1 MEPAMESESAETLL
15 KRYAR
20 RNFWLNVLDGVAFV
34 FGISMVSRY
43 TVLPMFVSRLSSE
56 RWLQGLIPT
65 LTQVGALLPALFMAP
80 LTASLPRRKP
90 MIMIVTIGERLP
102 FLALGLIL
110 LLWPDLPAATLLTIF
125 FSLYAIYM
133 FSGGFVSIAWQDF
146 IARVIPQRRWGMF
159 FGLQFGLGDALGV
172 AGAAVASLVLATQ
185 PFPQSVGILSL
196 ICFGAMIV
204 SYIFLAATV
213 EPPQEP
219 APRQPMLAFL
229 AGIGPLLRRDQ
240 GFRRYL
246 VCRSGI
252 SLGLVGHS
260 FVTAAALERFR
271 LTDAEI
277 GVFTAV
283 LLAAQS
289 ISRISA
295 GALADRWGHK
305 QVLEVATAL
314 GLLAMLLAV
323 VAPSPAWFFPIFV
336 LVGMAQAGYQLSG
349 FTLIFSFSTPADR
362 PAYIGVANAAL
373 APVAAIGPLLAGVLA
388 ERAGYNALFLAL
400 MMIGLAALIG
410 LHWRVP
416 APVRATAPAPSE
428 AN

>member
-1 MEPAMESESAETLL
+1 MQPESAEALL

-43 TVLPMFVSRLSSE
+43 TVLPLFVSRLSNE
-56 RWLQGLIPT
+56 RWLQGLIPA

-90 MIMIVTIGERLP
+90 LILAVTIGERLP
-102 FLALGLIL
+102 WLALGLIL
-110 LLWPDLPAATLLTIF
+110 LLWPGLPAATLLAIF
-125 FSLYAIYM
+125 FTLYAIYM

-146 IARVIPQRRWGMF
+146 ISRVIPERRWGTF
-159 FGLQFGLGDALGV
+159 FGLQFGLGGVLGV
-172 AGAAVASLVLATQ
+172 AGASIASVILATQ
-185 PFPQSVGILSL
+185 PFPQSVGLLAL
-196 ICFGAMIV
+196 ICFGAMIP
-204 SYIFLAATV
+204 SYFFLAATV
-213 EPPQEP
+213 EPAQPT

-229 AGIGPLLRRDQ
+229 RGVGPLLRRDH

-246 VCRSGI
+246 YCRSAI

-271 LTDAEI
+271 LSDAEI

-283 LLAAQS
+283 LLAAQALS
-289 ISRISA
+289 HMGS

-305 QVLEVATAL
+305 QVLELATAI
-314 GLLAMLLAV
+314 GLLALLLAIL
-323 VAPSPAWFFPIFV
+323 APSAVWFFPIFV
-336 LVGMAQAGYQLSG
+336 LVGVAQAGYQLSG
-349 FTLIFSFSTPADR
+349 YTMIFSFSTPADR
-362 PAYIGVANAAL
+362 PTYIGVANTTL
-373 APVAAIGPLLAGVLA
+373 APMAAFGPLLAGALA
-388 ERAGYNALFLAL
+388 ERAGYNALFLVLLA
-400 MMIGLAALIG
+400 IGLAGVLG

-416 APVRATAPAPSE
+416 TPARAVPE
-428 AN
+428 